1 MRAFLKSFTYAFEG
15 IAQGLRTQRN
25 MRVEL
30 LVAVCVIA
38 GGILFHITAVEW
50 AIVAV
55 CIGMVLAAELLNTA
69 IEFVVDLLTQRFH
82 PTAKLAKDAGAAAV
96 LISALASV
104 AVGIALFGPRL
115 WRLIIGR

>member
-1 MRAFLKSFTYAFEG
+1 MRAFLRSFSFAFQG

-30 LVAVCVIA
+30 AVAVAAIA
-38 GGILFHITAVEW
+38 AGILLRITAIEW
-50 AIVAV
+50 AILAV
-55 CIGMVLAAELLNTA
+55 CIGMVLAAEMLNTSV
-69 IEFVVDLLTQRFH
+69 EFVVDLLTQRFH

-104 AVGIALFGPRL
+104 AAGIALFGPRL
-115 WRLIIGR
+115 WCLLFGG